1 MFELG
6 GEMDRHPNA
15 ECRRIVGRLLCVNIW
30 SPRLIL
36 FIYLAFGSSAVFR
49 TLVYGQY
56 SIPGLGLRLLGGAMI
71 AWIINWFMYTR
82 IIRPHRS
89 AAFIEV
95 AHRLRART
103 MGQLVSDWRDWS
115 DETPG
120 IAALV
125 QADRLFLCDRSTD
138 YEELLLSYWQIG
150 AVKVEHEEAAYRLP
164 KERRPGS
171 TDGHGSTMRAEEQV
185 FLKILYFVR
194 PDAPVRST
202 RIPFGTACREA
213 EAWMETIRRAK
224 RLGRTCH

>member
-1 MFELG
+1 
-6 GEMDRHPNA
+6 MDRHPNA

-71 AWIINWFMYTR
+71 AWVINWFMYTR

-89 AAFIEV
+89 AAFTEV

-125 QADRLFLCDRSTD
+125 QTDRLFLCDRSTD

-150 AVKVEHEEAAYRLP
+150 AVKVEHEEATYRLP
-164 KERRPGS
+164 KRLGSGS
-171 TDGHGSTMRAEEQV
+171 TDSLDPAIRADKHA
-185 FLKILYFVR
+185 FLKILYYVR

-202 RIPFGTACREA
+202 RIPFGTSCQEA
-213 EAWMETIRRAK
+213 ETWMRAIQQAK
-224 RLGRTCH
+224 RFGPPRC